1 MSRSGHS
8 RAAIVGTGAIANAHA
23 EALAA
28 IGVDLVAVVD
38 HSVERAREFAGRW
51 GGPAVYPSLEAL
63 IDSGVADVLH
73 VCTPPAPHA
82 ELTIAALAAGLHV
95 VCEKPAALSLA
106 ELDAMTDAAE
116 RYDRRLAIVFQQRSG
131 TAAAHVRHLID
142 SNALG
147 RPLVAT
153 CQTLWYRDPEYFAV
167 PWRGKWGTEG
177 GGPTLGLGIHQIDL
191 LAWLLGEWSTVQG
204 QMWRLDR
211 DTEME
216 DVSAGVITFERGT
229 VASVVTSALSPRQT
243 SSIRIDTEL
252 ATVTVDHV
260 YGHSRDNWTIT
271 PAPGVPEETVAGWV
285 FPQEDEGSGH
295 VPLMRDVYE
304 AITSG
309 RELSPLLEA
318 PTRSFEIVTALYSSA
333 TSAAIVRRGSL
344 RDDTDRVTSLRSPI
358 ATTPGY

>member
-1 MSRSGHS
+1 MSTSGHS

-38 HSVERAREFAGRW
+38 HSVERAQEFSGRW
-51 GGPAVYPSLEAL
+51 GDPAVYPNLEAL
-63 IDSGVADVLH
+63 IESGVADVLH

-82 ELTIAALAAGLHV
+82 ELTVAALAAGLHV

-116 RYDRRLAIVFQQRSG
+116 RNDRRLAIVFQQRSG
-131 TAAAHVRHLID
+131 TAAAHVRHLFD

-147 RPLVAT
+147 RPFVAT

-167 PWRGKWGTEG
+167 PWRGKWATEG

-229 VASVVTSALSPRQT
+229 VASVITSALSPRQT
-243 SSIRIDTEL
+243 SSIRIDAEL

-271 PAPGVPEETVAGWV
+271 PAPGVPEETIAAWA

-304 AITSG
+304 AINSG
-309 RELSPLLEA
+309 RALSPLLEA

-333 TSAAIVRRGSL
+333 TSGQIVGRGSL
-344 RDDTDRVTSLRSPI
+344 RDDADRVTSLRSPVV
-358 ATTPGY
+358 AVTGS

>member
-1 MSRSGHS
+1 MSDGRPN

-28 IGVDLVAVVD
+28 LGVDLVGVVD
-38 HSVERAREFAGRW
+38 HSPDRAREFAERW
-51 GGPAVYPSLEAL
+51 GMPAVYNTLDDLFA
-63 IDSGVADVLH
+63 SGVADVLH
-73 VCTPPAPHA
+73 VCTPPGPHA
-82 ELTIAALAAGLHV
+82 EQTIAALAAGLHV

-106 ELDAMTDAAE
+106 ELDAMTAAAE
-116 RYDRRLAIVFQQRSG
+116 QYNRRLAIVFQQRSG
-131 TAAAHVRHLID
+131 TAAAHVRRLID

-153 CQTLWYRDPEYFAV
+153 CQTLWYRAPEYFAV
-167 PWRGKWGTEG
+167 PWRGKWATEG

-191 LAWLLGEWSTVQG
+191 MAWLLGEWSTVQG

-216 DVSAGVITFERGT
+216 DVSAGVVTFERGT

-260 YGHSRDNWTIT
+260 YGHTRENWSIT
-271 PAPGVPEETVAGWV
+271 PAPGVADDVVDSWA
-285 FPQEDEGSGH
+285 FPDDDEGSGH
-295 VPLMRDVYE
+295 IALLREVYN
-304 AITSG
+304 AIDAG
-309 RELSPLLEA
+309 LELPPLLEA
-318 PTRSFEIVTALYSSA
+318 PTRSFEIATALYSSA
-333 TSAAIVRRGSL
+333 ASGSVVDRETL
-344 RDDTDRVTSLRSPI
+344 RDDIARLNGLEIPI
-358 ATTPGY
+358 VAMPGY

>member
-1 MSRSGHS
+1 MSAAGHA

-38 HSVERAREFAGRW
+38 HSPERAKDFAERW
-51 GGPAVYPSLEAL
+51 GMPAVYPSLDAL
-63 IDSGVADVLH
+63 IQSGVADVLH

-95 VCEKPAALSLA
+95 VCEKPAALSLG

-131 TAAAHVRHLID
+131 TAAAHVRRLID
-142 SNALG
+142 ANALG

-153 CQTLWYRDPEYFAV
+153 CQTLWYRDPDYFAV
-167 PWRGKWGTEG
+167 PWRGKWATEG

-191 LAWLLGEWSTVQG
+191 LAWLLGEWSTVQC

-229 VASVVTSALSPRQT
+229 VASVVTSALSPRQA

-260 YGHSRDNWTIT
+260 YGHSRDHWTIT
-271 PAPGVPEETVAGWV
+271 PAPGVPEETVDGWA
-285 FPQEDEGSGH
+285 FPTDDEGSGH
-295 VPLMRDVYE
+295 TPLFREVYAAIVAGVPLPV
-304 AITSG
+304 
-309 RELSPLLEA
+309 LLEA

-333 TSAAIVRRGSL
+333 ASGVTVERRNL
-344 RDDTDRVTSLRSPI
+344 REDVDRVASLRSPI
-358 ATTPGY
+358 VALPGY